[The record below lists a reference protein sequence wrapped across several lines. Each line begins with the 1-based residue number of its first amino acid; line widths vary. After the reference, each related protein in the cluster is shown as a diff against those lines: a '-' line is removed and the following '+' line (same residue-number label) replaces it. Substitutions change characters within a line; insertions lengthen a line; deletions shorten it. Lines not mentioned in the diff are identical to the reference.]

1 MSFRNVSKMET
12 VSGEERKHENFQHI
26 YSKRNA
32 EILKFF
38 RLEGDTCEKHGTSRI
53 QEKQHK

>member
-1 MSFRNVSKMET
+1 MET
-12 VSGEERKHENFQHI
+12 VSGEERKHENCQHI

-38 RLEGDTCEKHGTSRI
+38 RLEGDDICEKHGTSRI
-53 QEKQHK
+53 